1 MYKYL
6 VISLAVIT
14 IAYFSFSDKLF
25 HSIIKE
31 IEISGEFNYID
42 IRVIENKVETLLDKN
57 IYSVSLQ
64 DVKSDLE
71 MIPWVRSAQVSL
83 IPPENVLVT
92 INEHI
97 PEFLW
102 NEKTYINRKG
112 DLFKT
117 PTLLNKNVKKISSND
132 FTHKEMIT
140 LFEKLQS
147 LFFDHSLTI
156 IGLKK
161 DSDILKIY
169 LDDMTIT
176 VRYSKYEKKIND
188 FINVYPEFRKKF
200 PSKKKY
206 KIDLRYSTGFAV
218 Q

>member
-14 IAYFSFSDKLF
+14 LAYFSFSDKLF

-64 DVKSDLE
+64 DIKSDLE
-71 MIPWVRSAQVSL
+71 MIPWVRRAQVSL

-112 DLFKT
+112 DLF
-117 PTLLNKNVKKISSND
+117 
-132 FTHKEMIT
+132 
-140 LFEKLQS
+140 
-147 LFFDHSLTI
+147 
-156 IGLKK
+156 
-161 DSDILKIY
+161 
-169 LDDMTIT
+169 
-176 VRYSKYEKKIND
+176 R
-188 FINVYPEFRKKF
+188 
-200 PSKKKY
+200 
-206 KIDLRYSTGFAV
+206 
-218 Q
+218 

>member
-42 IRVIENKVETLLDKN
+42 IRVIENKVERLLDKN

-92 INEHI
+92 IKEHI

-102 NEKTYINRKG
+102 NEKTYVNRKG

-117 PTLLNKNVKKISSND
+117 PTLPNKNVKKISSND

-200 PSKKKY
+200 TSKKNIKL
-206 KIDLRYSTGFAV
+206 I
-218 Q
+218 